1 MADTN
6 VKIRNKFTVSYH
18 LEEEIAF
25 GPQISENK
33 SPSKLPAFKLGS
45 YTKAKTPQIKL
56 VTNCRFYQLLAT
68 CQRSSNKLVN
78 FIKLQQICENQAC
91 GKFHLQTSYNKLV
104 EKTYNNPVDNTF

>member
-6 VKIRNKFTVSYH
+6 VKIRNKSTVSYH

-25 GPQISENK
+25 EPQISEKK
-33 SPSKLPAFKLGS
+33 SLSKSSKLPAFKLGS

-104 EKTYNNPVDNTF
+104 EKTTISL